1 MPWIIA
7 TTLTVLV
14 PLVLVYF
21 YVSKRI
27 ITAVVAL
34 WKRDSKKVR
43 RNVLGITLYVNL
55 YPILFLIVFLIGGRT
70 RIPAFSGES
79 FVVDLFFAY
88 PFWFGLIVAV
98 QLLLIVLVMDGI
110 RLVVRVVAPAI
121 LERWERLHSSGVLLA
136 LGVLTVYSLFVVVK
150 DTWTVRINER
160 NLHVQEKAAALA
172 GTKIVIVSDL
182 QGDGRTDEKILE
194 EYVER
199 INRQNADLVL
209 FAGDLVTSGEDYIES
224 TARILGKTNARYGKY
239 AAVGDHD
246 MFSNKDHVIREM
258 RQAGFVIAD
267 DTTVSVIVKETQVRI
282 TLVTRTYLQS
292 PTKKRLEEIASDTSG
307 EFRIFLVHQ
316 PAENLVDFA
325 SKEGYD
331 LFAAGHTHG
340 GGIAF
345 GIPGLYTFAPANLE
359 SKYVSGFYEMG
370 NMLVVVTNGIGMT
383 LAPIRFHA
391 PSEITVVT
399 LLR

>member
-7 TTLTVLV
+7 TTLTVFV
-14 PLVLVYF
+14 PLALVYF
-21 YVSKRI
+21 YISRRVIASVLTIKNWNSRRI
-27 ITAVVAL
+27 RQV
-34 WKRDSKKVR
+34 
-43 RNVLGITLYVNL
+43 VLGIILYINL
-55 YPILFLIVFLIGGRT
+55 YPILFLVAFLIGGRT

-79 FVVDLFFAY
+79 FVVDLLFAY
-88 PFWFGLIVAV
+88 PFWFGLVIAV
-98 QLLLIVLVMDGI
+98 QLFLVLVVLDGV
-110 RLVVRVVAPAI
+110 RLALRISAPAHRD
-121 LERWERLHSSGVLLA
+121 RWKRFHSYGVLLA
-136 LGVLTVYSLFVVVK
+136 IALISVYSVFIIVK

-160 NLHVQEKAAALA
+160 NLQVNEKATALA
-172 GTKIVIVSDL
+172 GTKIVIVSDV
-182 QGDGRTDEKILE
+182 QGDGRTNSRILE

-199 INRQNADLVL
+199 INQQDADLVV
-209 FAGDLVTSGEDYIES
+209 FAGDLVTSGEGYIES
-224 TARILGKTNARYGKY
+224 TAQILGSVRSRFGNY

-246 MFSNKDHVIREM
+246 MFSNKEYVIREM

-267 DTTVSVIVKETQVRI
+267 DTTISIPVKGTSVAI
-282 TLVTRTYLQS
+282 TLVTRTYLQT
-292 PTKKRLEEIASDTSG
+292 PKNERLEEITADSSS

-316 PAENLVDFA
+316 PAANLVDFA
-325 SKEGYD
+325 SERGYD

-359 SKYVSGFYEMG
+359 SKYVSGFYEVG
-370 NMLVVVTNGIGMT
+370 RMLVVVTNGIGMT

-399 LLR
+399 LTR